1 MRLNEDPP
9 EEIGTPEA
17 GWDGKARRTQRPQG
31 ERAERFELPEPVPGT
46 FSAAAG
52 DREDMPEGQRDAG
65 TAPVEQLYPTA
76 KVKPEPFTVPQV
88 NSGEEHVLFV
98 QVLLCALL
106 VAFVFFARSAGAPFL
121 EDMRAEYHEMMTA
134 GVEFSTDNAFARFAN
149 GVVEDLRMGAERL
162 VRQLEDP
169 EALDGQ
175 GGFWPGIEKREVPDG
190 ASMDDY
196 TLPQELL
203 LPVAGPVTSGYGFRD
218 NPVNGADDF
227 HAGVDIAAA
236 EGTPVAAAQSGQV
249 VRTGEVPDRVLD
261 PEFAAA
267 FVASLV
273 GRRKQMPPAY
283 SAIKVNGKKSYEAA
297 RAGNIIDLAPRDIE
311 VYDAR
316 LLGVHEG
323 DGEELPSWDV
333 SFEVSKGTY
342 IRSLAR
348 DAGVALGCPAHVAA
362 LERTE
367 LGLLTLE
374 ECVSLETL
382 ADLKDRAALDPVRLL
397 GVRFSY
403 AQGDLAKKVANGAQL
418 PAAEL
423 PLFERRRT
431 TSAIEM
437 CACTA
442 GVRESCEPPRDGE
455 LVAVLTDNKL
465 VALYAYD
472 EGRARFETRCVFQ
485 TGVSR
490 GRDI

>member
-1 MRLNEDPP
+1 MPRVKRGLSGLSLVVGVNKP
-9 EEIGTPEA
+9 A
-17 GWDGKARRTQRPQG
+17 GMSSHDVVNRCRSIFG
-31 ERAERFELPEPVPGT
+31 ERRVGHTGTLDPMATGVLPICVGPATRLGAYLTGHDKRYRVSIAFGAGT
-46 FSAAAG
+46 DTDDAAG
-52 DREDMPEGQRDAG
+52 
-65 TAPVEQLYPTA
+65 T
-76 KVKPEPFTVPQV
+76 
-88 NSGEEHVLFV
+88 
-98 QVLLCALL
+98 
-106 VAFVFFARSAGAPFL
+106 
-121 EDMRAEYHEMMTA
+121 
-134 GVEFSTDNAFARFAN
+134 
-149 GVVEDLRMGAERL
+149 
-162 VRQLEDP
+162 
-169 EALDGQ
+169 
-175 GGFWPGIEKREVPDG
+175 
-190 ASMDDY
+190 
-196 TLPQELL
+196 
-203 LPVAGPVTSGYGFRD
+203 
-218 NPVNGADDF
+218 
-227 HAGVDIAAA
+227 
-236 EGTPVAAAQSGQV
+236 V

-423 PLFERRRT
+423 PRCERRST
-431 TSAIEM
+431 TAAIER

-442 GVRESCEPPRDGE
+442 GGRESCEPPRDGE
-455 LVAVLTDNKL
+455 LVAVLTDN
-465 VALYAYD
+465 VAVRYYATR
-472 EGRARFETRCVFQ
+472 GALSSRRCVFQ

-490 GRDI
+490 LARITSVDASFDHGFFKGTSCAFSVFSGVHRASLPAGLRPLHRGRNRRRQRGADVRHRSGRGVPSNAAQEAHDERGARAHARGQRRRRRRGAAVHPRFRRLVSRGVPRADL

>member
-1 MRLNEDPP
+1 M
-9 EEIGTPEA
+9 
-17 GWDGKARRTQRPQG
+17 
-31 ERAERFELPEPVPGT
+31 
-46 FSAAAG
+46 
-52 DREDMPEGQRDAG
+52 
-65 TAPVEQLYPTA
+65 
-76 KVKPEPFTVPQV
+76 
-88 NSGEEHVLFV
+88 
-98 QVLLCALL
+98 
-106 VAFVFFARSAGAPFL
+106 
-121 EDMRAEYHEMMTA
+121 
-134 GVEFSTDNAFARFAN
+134 
-149 GVVEDLRMGAERL
+149 
-162 VRQLEDP
+162 
-169 EALDGQ
+169 
-175 GGFWPGIEKREVPDG
+175 
-190 ASMDDY
+190 
-196 TLPQELL
+196 
-203 LPVAGPVTSGYGFRD
+203 
-218 NPVNGADDF
+218 
-227 HAGVDIAAA
+227 
-236 EGTPVAAAQSGQV
+236 
-249 VRTGEVPDRVLD
+249 
-261 PEFAAA
+261 
-267 FVASLV
+267 
-273 GRRKQMPPAY
+273 
-283 SAIKVNGKKSYEAA
+283 
-297 RAGNIIDLAPRDIE
+297 
-311 VYDAR
+311 YDAR

-431 TSAIEM
+431 TSA
-437 CACTA
+437 
-442 GVRESCEPPRDGE
+442 DGE

>member
-1 MRLNEDPP
+1 MPRVKRGLSGLSLVVGVNKP
-9 EEIGTPEA
+9 A
-17 GWDGKARRTQRPQG
+17 GMSSHDVVNRCRSIFG
-31 ERAERFELPEPVPGT
+31 ERRVGHTGTLDPMATGVLPICVGPATRLGAYLTGHDKRYRVSIAFGAGT
-46 FSAAAG
+46 DTDDAAG
-52 DREDMPEGQRDAG
+52 
-65 TAPVEQLYPTA
+65 T
-76 KVKPEPFTVPQV
+76 
-88 NSGEEHVLFV
+88 
-98 QVLLCALL
+98 
-106 VAFVFFARSAGAPFL
+106 
-121 EDMRAEYHEMMTA
+121 
-134 GVEFSTDNAFARFAN
+134 
-149 GVVEDLRMGAERL
+149 
-162 VRQLEDP
+162 
-169 EALDGQ
+169 
-175 GGFWPGIEKREVPDG
+175 
-190 ASMDDY
+190 
-196 TLPQELL
+196 
-203 LPVAGPVTSGYGFRD
+203 
-218 NPVNGADDF
+218 
-227 HAGVDIAAA
+227 
-236 EGTPVAAAQSGQV
+236 V

-348 DAGVALGCPAHVAA
+348 DAGVALGC
-362 LERTE
+362 
-367 LGLLTLE
+367 
-374 ECVSLETL
+374 
-382 ADLKDRAALDPVRLL
+382 LDPVRLL